1 MELRLRIPGWAEGAS
16 LEVQGTREPVEPASY
31 AAIRRVWSPGMTL
44 RLRLPMDVRL
54 VASHPRVQANTGR
67 AAIARGPLIYC
78 IEAADHP
85 ESNVD
90 ALVLGPNS
98 NLQARD
104 EPDLLGGLTT
114 IRGSAGVA
122 VQNQSDELYGRFGG
136 ARPELTGTTPLT
148 AIPYYAWANRSPG
161 AMRVW
166 IPYVDH

>member
-1 MELRLRIPGWAEGAS
+1 
-16 LEVQGTREPVEPASY
+16 
-31 AAIRRVWSPGMTL
+31 
-44 RLRLPMDVRL
+44 MDVRL

-85 ESNVD
+85 ESSLD
-90 ALVLGPNS
+90 TLVLGPDS
-98 NLQARD
+98 ELEARD

-114 IRGSAGVA
+114 IRGSAGVV
-122 VQNQSDELYGRFGG
+122 VQDRSDELYARFDGG
-136 ARPELTGTTPLT
+136 KPELTGSTALT
-148 AIPYYAWANRSPG
+148 AIPYFAWANRAPG